1 MNYELMVKGIKEIG
15 GQLKLKNKIIYN
27 VVIDSVEFEYNENIN
42 KIIIN
47 VDNQLKM
54 FVERNV
60 DVELLELL
68 NDRYI
73 NIFDKTFEDIALA
86 YDRLK
91 TMVEEYYQ

>member
-1 MNYELMVKGIKEIG
+1 MNYNMMVKGIKEIG
-15 GQLKLKNKIIYN
+15 GQLKIKDKIIYN
-27 VVIDSVEFEYNENIN
+27 VVIENVEFEYNSNIN

-47 VDNQLKM
+47 VDNELKM
-54 FVERNV
+54 FIVGNV

-73 NIFDKTFEDIALA
+73 NIFDSTFENIALA

-91 TMVEEYYQ
+91 TMIEEYNK